1 MAKRRRGPHEFKRN
15 ETVKTLD
22 PLPGVPAGTP
32 GRVYLVDGF
41 AWTRYRVLFA
51 NGVDVG
57 SLDGEA
63 LARPRDY
70 EAALERRAAAA
81 AAESAQAAATDEGG
95 EAAAAS
101 GDAKVVNGV
110 TVPALLLDRSK
121 RARERLGAASA
132 A

>member
-1 MAKRRRGPHEFKRN
+1 MAKRMPPGEFRRG

-22 PLPGVPAGTP
+22 PLPGVPAGSA

-41 AWTRYRVLFA
+41 AWTRYRVLFD

-57 SLDGEA
+57 SLDGSA

-70 EAALERRAAAA
+70 AAALDRREAAAKAVG
-81 AAESAQAAATDEGG
+81 AAATAGEEGG
-95 EAAAAS
+95 EAAAA
-101 GDAKVVNGV
+101 GGADKTVNGV
-110 TVPALLLDRSK
+110 VVPALLLERSR
-121 RARERLGAASA
+121 RARERLSA

>member
-15 ETVKTLD
+15 ETVKTLE
-22 PLPGVPAGTP
+22 PLPGVPAGTA

-51 NGVDVG
+51 NGIDVG
-57 SLDGEA
+57 SLDGES

-70 EAALERRAAAA
+70 AAALERREAAQV
-81 AAESAQAAATDEGG
+81 AESAQAAAEEGG
-95 EAAAAS
+95 EAAAAA

-121 RARERLGAASA
+121 RARERLAAASA

>member
-1 MAKRRRGPHEFKRN
+1 MAKRMPPGEFRRG

-22 PLPGVPAGTP
+22 PLPGVPAGSA

-41 AWTRYRVLFA
+41 AWTRYRVLFD

-57 SLDGEA
+57 SLDGSA

-70 EAALERRAAAA
+70 AAALDRREAAAKAVG
-81 AAESAQAAATDEGG
+81 AAATAGEEGG
-95 EAAAAS
+95 EAAAA
-101 GDAKVVNGV
+101 GGADRTVNGV
-110 TVPALLLDRSK
+110 VVPALLLERSR
-121 RARERLGAASA
+121 RARERLSA

>member
-1 MAKRRRGPHEFKRN
+1 MAKRRRGPHEFKRD

-22 PLPGVPAGTP
+22 PLPGVPAGTA

-57 SLDGEA
+57 SLDGES
-63 LARPRDY
+63 LARPRDDGD
-70 EAALERRAAAA
+70 ALARRETAA
-81 AAESAQAAATDEGG
+81 AAESAKAEAAETGG

-121 RARERLGAASA
+121 RARERLAAPA

>member
-1 MAKRRRGPHEFKRN
+1 MAKRLAPDEFKRG

-22 PLPGVPAGTP
+22 PLPGVPAGTA

-41 AWTRYRVLFA
+41 AWTRYRVLFT
-51 NGVDVG
+51 NGIDVG
-57 SLDGEA
+57 TLDGGS

-70 EAALERRAAAA
+70 AAALDRREEAAAA
-81 AAESAQAAATDEGG
+81 TSVTAEATDAGG

-110 TVPALLLDRSK
+110 TVPAMLLDRAK
-121 RARERLGAASA
+121 RARERLSSSA

>member
-1 MAKRRRGPHEFKRN
+1 MAKRRRGPHEFKRD
-15 ETVKTLD
+15 ETVRTLD
-22 PLPGVPAGTP
+22 PLPGVPAGTA

-51 NGVDVG
+51 NGIDVG
-57 SLDGEA
+57 SLDGES

-70 EAALERRAAAA
+70 DDALARRAAA
-81 AAESAQAAATDEGG
+81 AAESAEAEAVESGG
-95 EAAAAS
+95 EAAAAA

-121 RARERLGAASA
+121 RARERLAAPA